1 MYYKILKISLFKK
14 LKIKLFVKKRQKA
27 KYIYIYIFFK
37 ANPKHTHNYKQNML
51 VPGMS
56 MKFSK

>member
-14 LKIKLFVKKRQKA
+14 LKIKLFVKKDKKQNI
-27 KYIYIYIFFK
+27 YIYIYFK

>member
-14 LKIKLFVKKRQKA
+14 LKIKLFVKKRKKA
-27 KYIYIYIFFK
+27 KNNFFFFK
-37 ANPKHTHNYKQNML
+37 ANPKHTQNYKQNML